1 MPSLKRIQV
10 HPLLDSHMSE
20 DPYAVLGVA
29 RDATDAEIKR
39 AYRRLARQHHPDRN
53 PNDAAAEERFK
64 SIQSAYDNIGSTEA
78 RHRFDEAQ
86 RMEDFFKNGRKPRS
100 TGFAGFEMPDILSQ
114 MFNTSRSTSETSRNS
129 SGRAVERGSDI
140 RSGLDLK
147 YSDAD
152 IGCSIEFDHQRLKI
166 CPKCKGSSFGT
177 TRTCGGCD
185 GKGVRS
191 GRSTITVKIPPNS
204 KHGQKIRMKGLGHD
218 HPRGKSGDLILTIRI
233 DAEEGRRWEGG
244 RLIQTVKVPYS
255 TLILGGKCDIRTPIG
270 NSIRIDVMPGTQIGD
285 RRRIPGMSFDKADLD
300 IEFSLEDK
308 INLTESQREILERLR
323 NEGL

>member
-1 MPSLKRIQV
+1 M
-10 HPLLDSHMSE
+10 DMSE
-20 DPYAVLGVA
+20 DPYIVLGVS

-191 GRSTITVKIPPNS
+191 RRSTITVKIPPNS

>member
-1 MPSLKRIQV
+1 M
-10 HPLLDSHMSE
+10 DMSE
-20 DPYAVLGVA
+20 DPYTVLGVS

-191 GRSTITVKIPPNS
+191 RRSTITVKIPPNS

-285 RRRIPGMSFDKADLD
+285 RRRIPGMSYDKADLD

>member
-1 MPSLKRIQV
+1 M
-10 HPLLDSHMSE
+10 DMSE
-20 DPYAVLGVA
+20 DPYIVLGVS

-147 YSDAD
+147 YSAAD

-191 GRSTITVKIPPNS
+191 RRSTITVKIPPNS

-308 INLTESQREILERLR
+308 LNLTESQREILERLR

>member
-1 MPSLKRIQV
+1 M
-10 HPLLDSHMSE
+10 DMSE
-20 DPYAVLGVA
+20 DPYIVLGVS

-78 RHRFDEAQ
+78 RHGFDEAQ

-152 IGCSIEFDHQRLKI
+152 IGCSIEFDQ
-166 CPKCKGSSFGT
+166 SSF
-177 TRTCGGCD
+177 
-185 GKGVRS
+185 
-191 GRSTITVKIPPNS
+191 
-204 KHGQKIRMKGLGHD
+204 
-218 HPRGKSGDLILTIRI
+218 
-233 DAEEGRRWEGG
+233 
-244 RLIQTVKVPYS
+244 
-255 TLILGGKCDIRTPIG
+255 
-270 NSIRIDVMPGTQIGD
+270 
-285 RRRIPGMSFDKADLD
+285 F
-300 IEFSLEDK
+300 
-308 INLTESQREILERLR
+308 
-323 NEGL
+323 

>member
-1 MPSLKRIQV
+1 M
-10 HPLLDSHMSE
+10 DMSE
-20 DPYAVLGVA
+20 DPYIVLGVS

-152 IGCSIEFDHQRLKI
+152 IGCSIEFDHERLKI

-191 GRSTITVKIPPNS
+191 RRSTITVKIPPNS

>member
-1 MPSLKRIQV
+1 M
-10 HPLLDSHMSE
+10 DMSE
-20 DPYAVLGVA
+20 DPYIVLGVS

-191 GRSTITVKIPPNS
+191 RRSTITVKIPPNS

-285 RRRIPGMSFDKADLD
+285 RRRIPGMSYDKADLD

-308 INLTESQREILERLR
+308 INLTESQREIIERLR
-323 NEGL
+323 IQC

>member
-1 MPSLKRIQV
+1 M
-10 HPLLDSHMSE
+10 DMSE
-20 DPYAVLGVA
+20 DPYTVLGVS

-191 GRSTITVKIPPNS
+191 RRSTITVKIPPNS

>member
-1 MPSLKRIQV
+1 M
-10 HPLLDSHMSE
+10 DMSE
-20 DPYAVLGVA
+20 DPYTVLGVS

-152 IGCSIEFDHQRLKI
+152 TGCSIEFDHQRLKI

-191 GRSTITVKIPPNS
+191 RRSTITVKIPPNS

-285 RRRIPGMSFDKADLD
+285 RRRIPGMSYDKADLD